1 HSGDPL
7 HPSHPQGRRMV
18 GFCLGGT
25 HRPNAD
31 HVGKP
36 HPGCVTGM
44 YSNQLNYQTFSKF
57 VQFISS
63 LRLQRYYFFYYL
75 QIFRAFF

>member
-1 HSGDPL
+1 MLVDATNGHTFHPMGCRHSGDPL

-25 HRPNAD
+25 HRPNTD

-36 HPGCVTGM
+36 HPGCVTSF
-44 YSNQLNYQTFSKF
+44 YHVFQLVGSFDAEPQH
-57 VQFISS
+57 QF
-63 LRLQRYYFFYYL
+63 RR
-75 QIFRAFF
+75 

>member
-1 HSGDPL
+1 
-7 HPSHPQGRRMV
+7 MV

-36 HPGCVTGM
+36 HPGCATGF
-44 YSNQLNYQTFSKF
+44 YHVFQLVGGFDAEPQH
-57 VQFISS
+57 QF
-63 LRLQRYYFFYYL
+63 RR
-75 QIFRAFF
+75 